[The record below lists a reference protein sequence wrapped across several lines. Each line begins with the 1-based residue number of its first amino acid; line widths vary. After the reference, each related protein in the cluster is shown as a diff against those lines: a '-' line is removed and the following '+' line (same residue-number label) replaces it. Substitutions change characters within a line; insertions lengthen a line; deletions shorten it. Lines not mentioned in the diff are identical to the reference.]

1 MVALGLLTA
10 WGGGGGGGGLRI
22 VKFLKWQLVSQRV
35 DIKAAIPFKAGT
47 QNS

>member
-10 WGGGGGGGGLRI
+10 WGGGGGGLRI